1 MLTHLP
7 SPHGRRSHIQSG
19 FTLMEMMV
27 ALMAGLMILGSV
39 VYTSISLSHSM
50 VAISNYYQLDTSSR
64 NTLDVMSRDIRNAGA
79 LISYATNSLSMS
91 GTNVSGQR
99 FLFTYR
105 WDGSNMWRSYSLGT
119 FNGGSITYSTTT
131 SLMLSNCAYLAFS
144 NYTRVPQAGFTFNA
158 VNGTTNR
165 TKLISVSWKC
175 SRSILGAKL
184 NTESVQTAKIV
195 IRN

>member
-1 MLTHLP
+1 MLTLIS
-7 SPHGRRSHIQSG
+7 SPRRRRFHVQSG

-27 ALMAGLMILGSV
+27 ALMAGLMILASV

-79 LISYATNSLSMS
+79 LTFYATNTISMT
-91 GTNVSGQR
+91 GTNFSGQPYW
-99 FLFTYR
+99 FTYN
-105 WDGSNMWRSYSLGT
+105 WDGSNMWRTYSIGTFSGPAISYSTL
-119 FNGGSITYSTTT
+119 TT
-131 SLMLSNCAYLAFS
+131 LMLSNCAYLAFS

-158 VNGTTNR
+158 VSGTNR

>member
-7 SPHGRRSHIQSG
+7 SPGGRRFQVQSG

-27 ALMAGLMILGSV
+27 ALMAGLMILASV

-50 VAISNYYQLDTSSR
+50 VAISNYYQLDTCSR

-79 LISYATNSLSMS
+79 LTSYATNAISMS
-91 GTNVSGQR
+91 GTNYNGAPYS
-99 FLFTYR
+99 FTYN
-105 WDGSNMWRSYSLGT
+105 WDGSNMWR
-119 FNGGSITYSTTT
+119 TYTISTNTQT
-131 SLMLSNCAYLAFS
+131 WLMLSNCAYLAFS
-144 NYTRVPQAGFTFNA
+144 NYTRVPQSGFTFNA
-158 VNGTTNR
+158 VTGTNK
-165 TKLISVSWKC
+165 TKLLSVSWKC